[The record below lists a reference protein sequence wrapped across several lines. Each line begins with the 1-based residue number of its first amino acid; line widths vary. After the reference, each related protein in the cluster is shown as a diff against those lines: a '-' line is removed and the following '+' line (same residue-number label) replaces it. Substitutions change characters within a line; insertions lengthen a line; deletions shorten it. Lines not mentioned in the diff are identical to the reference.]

1 MKLNQNQKKLFKDVK
16 ELIGM
21 HYTNAIILEADLNM
35 IVSLA
40 DKIYT
45 SEKKEDL
52 VRVPKEEVDEVY
64 TAYPTKCVV
73 RGASTGKSASNKN
86 KIRTLPK
93 SSTKEELLLIISK
106 YIADCKKDK
115 VYMKN
120 FTTFLN
126 NLPDYD
132 IETLKSESSTLD
144 SNNNKSKNTSQWQ

>member
-45 SEKKEDL
+45 SEKKEDS

-64 TAYPTKCVV
+64 TAYPARCVV
-73 RGASTGKSASNKN
+73 RGTSTGKSVNNKK
-86 KIRTLPK
+86 KIRTLLK
-93 SSTKEELLLIISK
+93 SSTKEELLLTIEK
-106 YIADCKKDK
+106 YVADCKKGN

-120 FTTFLN
+120 LTTFLN

-132 IETLKSESSTLD
+132 IDTLKAESKALD
-144 SNNNKSKNTSQWQ
+144 SNNNKKYFVRNKR

>member
-1 MKLNQNQKKLFKDVK
+1 MKLNQNQKKLFRDVK
-16 ELIGM
+16 DLIGI

-52 VRVPKEEVDEVY
+52 VRAPKEEVDEVY
-64 TAYPTKCVV
+64 TAYPTRCVV
-73 RGASTGKSASNKN
+73 RGTSTGKSVNNKN
-86 KIRTLPK
+86 KIRTLLK

-106 YIADCKKDK
+106 YTADCKKDN

-132 IETLKSESSTLD
+132 IDTLKIESNTID
-144 SNNNKSKNTSQWQ
+144 SNNNKSKKISQWQ

>member
-73 RGASTGKSASNKN
+73 RGASTGKSASNKK
-86 KIRTLPK
+86 KIRTLLK
-93 SSTKEELLLIISK
+93 SSTKEELLLIIKK
-106 YIADCKKDK
+106 YISDCKKDK

-132 IETLKSESSTLD
+132 IETLKSESNTLD

>member
-1 MKLNQNQKKLFKDVK
+1 MKLNKNQKKLFKDVK
-16 ELIGM
+16 DLIGI

-52 VRVPKEEVDEVY
+52 VRAPKEEVDEVY
-64 TAYPTKCVV
+64 TAYPARCVV
-73 RGASTGKSASNKN
+73 RGASTGKSVNNKK
-86 KIRTLPK
+86 KIRTLLK
-93 SSTKEELLLIISK
+93 SSTKEELLLIIKK
-106 YIADCKKDK
+106 YISDCKKDK

-132 IETLKSESSTLD
+132 IDTLKSESKALD
-144 SNNNKSKNTSQWQ
+144 SSNNKSKNISQWQ

>member
-64 TAYPTKCVV
+64 TAYPARCVV
-73 RGASTGKSASNKN
+73 RGTSTGKSVNNKK
-86 KIRTLPK
+86 KIRTLLK
-93 SSTKEELLLIISK
+93 SSTKEELLLTIKK
-106 YIADCKKDK
+106 YVTDCKSGN

-132 IETLKSESSTLD
+132 IDTLKAESKALD
-144 SNNNKSKNTSQWQ
+144 SNNNKSKNISQWQ

>member
-52 VRVPKEEVDEVY
+52 VRAPKEEVDEVY
-64 TAYPTKCVV
+64 TAYPTRCVV
-73 RGASTGKSASNKN
+73 RGTSTGKSVNNKK
-86 KIRTLPK
+86 KIRTLLK
-93 SSTKEELLLIISK
+93 SSTKEELLLTIKK
-106 YIADCKKDK
+106 YIADCKSGN

-132 IETLKSESSTLD
+132 IDTLKAESKALD
-144 SNNNKSKNTSQWQ
+144 SSNNKSKNISQWQ

>member
-16 ELIGM
+16 DLIGI

-73 RGASTGKSASNKN
+73 RGASTGKSASNKK
-86 KIRTLPK
+86 KIRTLLK
-93 SSTKEELLLIISK
+93 SSTKEELLLIIKK
-106 YIADCKKDK
+106 YISDCKKDK

-132 IETLKSESSTLD
+132 IETLKSESNTLD

>member
-16 ELIGM
+16 DLIGI

-64 TAYPTKCVV
+64 TGYPTKCVV
-73 RGASTGKSASNKN
+73 RGASTGKSASNKK
-86 KIRTLPK
+86 KIRTLLK
-93 SSTKEELLLIISK
+93 SSTKEELLLIIKK
-106 YIADCKKDK
+106 YISDCKKDK

-132 IETLKSESSTLD
+132 IETLKSESNTLD

>member
-40 DKIYT
+40 DKLYT

-73 RGASTGKSASNKN
+73 RGASTGKSASNKK
-86 KIRTLPK
+86 KIGTMLK
-93 SSTKEELLLIISK
+93 SISKDDLILIIKK
-106 YIADCKKDK
+106 YISECKKDNI
-115 VYMKN
+115 YMKS
-120 FTTFLN
+120 FAAFLN

-132 IETLKSESSTLD
+132 IDTLKSESNTLD
-144 SNNNKSKNTSQWQ
+144 SSNNKSKNTSQWQ

>member
-16 ELIGM
+16 ELIGI

-40 DKIYT
+40 DKLYT
-45 SEKKEDL
+45 SKKKTDSST
-52 VRVPKEEVDEVY
+52 VSKDDIEEVY
-64 TAYPTKCVV
+64 ASYPTKCVI
-73 RGASTGKSASNKN
+73 RGTPTGKSVSNKN
-86 KIRTLPK
+86 KIRTLLK
-93 SSTKEELLLIISK
+93 SITKDELLLVISK
-106 YIADCKKDK
+106 YITDCKKGN

-132 IETLKSESSTLD
+132 IDTLKAESKALN
-144 SNNNKSKNTSQWQ
+144 SNNNKSKNIPQWQ

>member
-73 RGASTGKSASNKN
+73 RGASTGKSASNKK
-86 KIRTLPK
+86 KIQTLLK
-93 SSTKEELLLIISK
+93 SSTKEELLLIIKK
-106 YIADCKKDK
+106 YISDCKKDK

-132 IETLKSESSTLD
+132 IETLKSESNTLD